1 MRSKLNYRPS
11 ASVEELLSMDDDAFV
26 HSVYWTI
33 LGRSPDKEGYS
44 YYLFRLQRGV
54 SRAEVISQVR
64 KSNEAELFNR
74 KQEWIETIY
83 KRYQKTRVPIYGLAL
98 RIFGYKAI
106 VPDIK
111 KIARDVYSMSAEGF
125 TDYAY
130 QAVLG
135 RSPDK
140 EGRDYYLSR
149 LHNGVSEAQVIYQ
162 LRTSQEGKLF
172 ARKQEWVELVC
183 KRYRLSRIPILGWI
197 LRLFGYQVLA
207 RDVDSM
213 AQVAYESL
221 SEKTIIQSAV
231 VPDANSET
239 IKASVVV
246 LTKNPGEIFKRVL
259 PAIRAQITPWE
270 FEIMVVDSGSTDG
283 TIEFVQQYADVRL
296 IQIESSEFGHG
307 KTRNFAVSQSRGEFA
322 AMLTH
327 DAMPADEYWLDNLIK
342 PFMQD
347 SKVAGVFGRHKAYP
361 EHSSYT
367 QRDMQV
373 HFDGFLQWPA
383 IMGMEDPER
392 YKRDQ
397 GYQQLLHFFSDN
409 NACLRKSVWKKI
421 PYPDVNFAEDQLWA
435 KAIIESGYKRAYAND
450 AAVFHSHDYSVKDT
464 FRRSFDESRA
474 LKTLFGYDLC
484 PSAGHGVKQVYAC
497 IKSDFSYLSSN
508 GGIFKNFFLALKT
521 PFLHVAKQLGFFIG
535 RYEGKYKSTF
545 FWLFSLDDAK
555 KRKKGGQVSKN
566 QLSDQG
572 AWKSD
577 VIAEKTEIAKY
588 SPQNKIDVIGF
599 YDFILTKDA
608 GVMSEGAADVGKK
621 TINWLIPDFGI
632 GSGGHLNIFRYI
644 NMLEKKGFTNTIC
657 LVGDHRYSSA
667 DEARE
672 VIREHFFKLDATVV
686 IGIENLAPANCSF
699 ATSWITA
706 YTLRG
711 FSKTRHKFYFVQDFE
726 PAFYA
731 RGSEYNFAEE
741 TYKFGFIGICS
752 GSWLSETLNKDY
764 GMQCH
769 TIGFSYDYDLYQQ
782 THRREPEKLRVFCY
796 IRPPTIRRGLE
807 SSLLALS
814 LVGERMPE
822 VEFIFAGWDM
832 GAYYFPYEHLNAGLC
847 TLAELPDL
855 YSQCDAALVF
865 SYTNLS
871 LLPLELMACG
881 SIVVSN
887 KAPNTTWLLN
897 SDNSVIPESASP
909 RAIADAII
917 DILENPEKRK
927 KLAAKAKMFAKS
939 TSWESEGER
948 LSKILES
955 ILK

>member
-1 MRSKLNYRPS
+1 MRSKLNYRAS
-11 ASVEELLSMDDDAFV
+11 TSVEELLSMDDDAFV

-54 SRAEVISQVR
+54 SKAEIISQVR
-64 KSNEAELFNR
+64 KSNEAELFNG
-74 KQEWIETIY
+74 KQAWIETIC
-83 KRYQKTRVPIYGLAL
+83 KRHRLTKIPVYGWAL
-98 RIFGYKAI
+98 RLFGYKAI
-106 VPDIK
+106 VPDMNK
-111 KIARDVYSMSAEGF
+111 KARDVYAMSATAF
-125 TDYAY
+125 IDYAY
-130 QAVLG
+130 LTVLG

-140 EGRDYYLSR
+140 EGHDYYLSR
-149 LHNGVSEAQVIYQ
+149 LHNGISEVQVIYQ
-162 LRTSQEGKLF
+162 LRTSKEGKLF
-172 ARKQEWVELVC
+172 ARKQAWVELVC
-183 KRYRLSRIPILGWI
+183 KRYRLSRMPLFGWV

-207 RDVDSM
+207 RDVAITAEATPALPVENTSIH
-213 AQVAYESL
+213 
-221 SEKTIIQSAV
+221 KAV
-231 VPDANSET
+231 VPDANLDAL
-239 IKASVVV
+239 KASVIV
-246 LTKNPGEIFKRVL
+246 LTKNPGEIFKKVL
-259 PAIRAQITPWE
+259 PAIRSQITPWE
-270 FEIMVVDSGSTDG
+270 FEVIVVDSGSTDG
-283 TIEFVQQYADVRL
+283 TIEFVEQFTDVRL

-307 KTRNFAVSQSRGEFA
+307 KTRNYAVSQSRGEFA
-322 AMLTH
+322 ALLTH
-327 DAMPADEYWLDNLIK
+327 DAMPADQHWLENLIK
-342 PFMQD
+342 PFMED
-347 SKVAGVFGRHKAYP
+347 AKVAGVFGRHKAYP
-361 EHSSYT
+361 EHSTYT
-367 QRDMQV
+367 QRDMQM

-392 YKRDQ
+392 YQRDQ
-397 GYQQLLHFFSDN
+397 GYRQLLHFFSDN

-450 AAVFHSHDYSVKDT
+450 ATVFHSHDYSVKDT

-484 PSAGHGVKQVYAC
+484 PSAGYGVKQVYAC
-497 IKSDFSYLSSN
+497 AKSDLGYLSSN
-508 GGIFKNFFLALKT
+508 GGIFKEFFLALKT
-521 PFLHVAKQLGFFIG
+521 PFLHAAKQLGFFIG

-555 KRKKGGQVSKN
+555 KRKKGSQVPKK

-572 AWKSD
+572 VWSGGEA
-577 VIAEKTEIAKY
+577 AAPTEISKY
-588 SPQNKIDVIGF
+588 NPQNKIDVIGF
-599 YDFILTKDA
+599 YDFVLTKDA
-608 GVMSEGAADVGKK
+608 GVSAEETAGVGKK
-621 TINWLIPDFGI
+621 TINWFIPDFGI

-644 NMLEKKGFTNTIC
+644 SMLEKKGFTNTIC
-657 LVGDHRYSSA
+657 IVGDHRYSSG
-667 DEARE
+667 DEARD
-672 VIREHFFKLDATVV
+672 VICQNFFKLDAKVV
-686 IGIENLAPANCSF
+686 IGVENLPPANCSF

-711 FSKTRHKFYFVQDFE
+711 FSKTKHKFYFVQDFE

-731 RGSEYNFAEE
+731 HGSEYNFAEE

-752 GSWLSETLNKDY
+752 GTWLSEKLSKNY

-769 TIGFSYDYDLYQQ
+769 SIGFSYDYDLYQQ

-832 GAYYFPYEHLNAGLC
+832 GSYYFPYEHLNAGLC

-897 SDNSVIPESASP
+897 NDNSVIPESASP

-927 KLAAKAKMFAKS
+927 KLAAKAKTFAKS

-948 LSKILES
+948 LSKILEG